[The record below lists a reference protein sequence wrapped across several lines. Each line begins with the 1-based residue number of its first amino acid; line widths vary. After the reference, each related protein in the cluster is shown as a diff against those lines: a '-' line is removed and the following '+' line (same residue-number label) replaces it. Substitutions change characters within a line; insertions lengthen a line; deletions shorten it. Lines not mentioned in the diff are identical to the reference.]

1 MKMQGK
7 KRKSSQISFP
17 DIMKATKDEIQKN
30 HHKQRIAKFIL
41 THVRIPCYDRYHSY
55 RFFFIKVLSCLF
67 LLLFWGM
74 WRNFVML
81 MLYFILLLLKQNLE
95 SKYSFAQN
103 RKVQLRLCKCAFQI
117 RGKGKK

>member
-1 MKMQGK
+1 MKMQEK
-7 KRKSSQISFP
+7 KKSSQISFP

-41 THVRIPCYDRYHSY
+41 THVRIPCYDRY
-55 RFFFIKVLSCLF
+55 RFFFIMVLSCLF

-103 RKVQLRLCKCAFQI
+103 RKVQLRLCKCAIQI